1 MATLHLSVPEQGGGG
16 KFRAANS
23 DRGLVLGV
31 GGSRR
36 TGSRARPRRAF
47 FSDSDSDSYEAFQI
61 SRKLGLVHVEF
72 FCVLVQQPWIY
83 VGSLKLSKTSK
94 NTIENIHG
102 SIWCFNVSKQL
113 ETLVSFNPY

>member
-1 MATLHLSVPEQGGGG
+1 MFHSVYD
-16 KFRAANS
+16 N
-23 DRGLVLGV
+23 
-31 GGSRR
+31 
-36 TGSRARPRRAF
+36 
-47 FSDSDSDSYEAFQI
+47 DSDSDEAFQI
-61 SRKLGLVHVEF
+61 SRKLGLIHVEF

-102 SIWCFNVSKQL
+102 SIWCFNASKQL